1 VTETATTNTN
11 MKISNDHL
19 DLTPQPPPPG
29 PVLEFDFPGLAIGVA
44 EYPEG
49 PTGCTVFHF
58 SDLAAMQV
66 DVRGGSPS
74 VVGALGRTHAIC
86 LTGGSIYGMQ
96 AVAGVGAELLAQ
108 RDYDASWQNVGLS
121 AGAVIYDYGARQN
134 TIHPD
139 AALGRA
145 ALRWAAPGRFPLGP
159 RGAGCSATTGK
170 GFLLRGGEMAGQG
183 GAFRQIGETRIA
195 VFTVVNAVGVIVD
208 RAGKVVRGGLDRAT
222 GQRSF
227 LIEESEQIISGEEP
241 PLPVPE
247 AGNTTLTVVVTNQ
260 QLDDRSLSQFG
271 RQVHASMAR
280 AIQPFHTLYDGD
292 VLFAVS
298 TNQHQGDGLD
308 VGPLATIASEVAW
321 DAVLTS
327 FYPLS

>member
-1 VTETATTNTN
+1 
-11 MKISNDHL
+11 
-19 DLTPQPPPPG
+19 
-29 PVLEFDFPGLAIGVA
+29 
-44 EYPEG
+44 
-49 PTGCTVFHF
+49 
-58 SDLAAMQV
+58 MQV

-74 VVGALGRTHAIC
+74 AVGALGRTHAIC

-96 AVAGVGAELLAQ
+96 AIAGVGAELLAQ
-108 RDYDASWQNVGLS
+108 RDYDASWQNIGLS

-145 ALRWAAPGRFPLGP
+145 ALRWAVPGRFPLGP
-159 RGAGCSATTGK
+159 RGAGSSATTGK
-170 GFLLRGGEMAGQG
+170 GFRLRGGEAAGQG
-183 GAFRQIGETRIA
+183 GAFRQIGKTRCGVCT
-195 VFTVVNAVGVIVD
+195 VFKAVGVIVD
-208 RAGKVVRGGLDRAT
+208 RAVQRVRGGLDRKT
-222 GQRSF
+222 GQRSL
-227 LIEESEQIISGEEP
+227 LIEESERIIAGDESP
-241 PLPVPE
+241 IAMPE
-247 AGNTTLTVVVTNQ
+247 IGNTTLTVVVTNQ
-260 QLDDRSLSQFG
+260 YLDDRSLSQFG

-298 TNQHQGDGLD
+298 TNQIAGDGLD

-321 DAVLTS
+321 DAVLSS